1 MTRARPPRREKSDLR
16 GAFGVAR
23 SDVGCFFPTSIGADL
38 GRGADAAWLAA
49 ATYHRSGELGVHN
62 PRSSAWIALAG
73 VVRRS
78 SCRFGW
84 VLGGFGGASRSL
96 ALSRASRLPSFPP
109 KARMALFDTDCMML
123 DIGLIMVLAMK
134 AASNAWLRARP
145 TVPLTMPAAVEGT
158 TVVRIRRITESAT
171 RFNKRCQLSGALQ
184 TVVIIL
190 VGGTP

>member
-84 VLGGFGGASRSL
+84 VLGWLWWRQPLVGSQSR
-96 ALSRASRLPSFPP
+96 FE
-109 KARMALFDTDCMML
+109 
-123 DIGLIMVLAMK
+123 
-134 AASNAWLRARP
+134 
-145 TVPLTMPAAVEGT
+145 AAV
-158 TVVRIRRITESAT
+158 VPS
-171 RFNKRCQLSGALQ
+171 KGANG
-184 TVVIIL
+184 L
-190 VGGTP
+190 V